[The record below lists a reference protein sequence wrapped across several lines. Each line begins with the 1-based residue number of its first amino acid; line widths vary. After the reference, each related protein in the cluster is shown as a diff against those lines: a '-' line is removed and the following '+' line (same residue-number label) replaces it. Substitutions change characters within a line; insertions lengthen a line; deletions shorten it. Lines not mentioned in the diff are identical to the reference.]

1 MAREGSHQADGILV
15 PSAAGAGRQDEEFAA
30 VAVDKV
36 AVGILIGTNSRR
48 EDRVGVLR
56 RTMMWDAF
64 CTERRNNCCISA
76 EREAAED
83 RQTEDGEVEPA

>member
-36 AVGILIGTNSRR
+36 AVGI
-48 EDRVGVLR
+48 E
-56 RTMMWDAF
+56 
-64 CTERRNNCCISA
+64 
-76 EREAAED
+76 
-83 RQTEDGEVEPA
+83 